1 MVPPKGEN
9 NMVNAEYSSDG
20 IIYRPS
26 APSTSDWLTV
36 PECFGND
43 STLVSFLSQLDEE
56 GFCEYSDETVLLPWS
71 SLFQLIHSDDYASS
85 IHLFRLPEQRQWRP
99 ALTSRGS
106 LTDPGF
112 SIVISGWLD
121 ASGYPLSGNATIEG
135 AIITIGQKQ
144 SLLSKSAWET
154 VCEVVSFHRRTTEER
169 TAENN
174 RIQWSSI
181 RQSAVRAGAV
191 LSDFLKKTVVLT
203 PERLNL
209 GLRKIDFGG
218 AKTVEIIPTF
228 DDCPDRWLEMFDRL
242 RIQDRYDIPSGDG
255 LVHIIISPEVK
266 TVLNEIKRMPG
277 RRISGE
283 RAEAFVRNPGAL
295 LGPDAHKVLVP
306 EAFEQA
312 REDAGISYSRFTAHI
327 LHDENGHPF
336 EVSLL
341 IEESSHGEIKSDY
354 WRFESPDV
362 LERFIKKLDGRI
374 ERNAQCCIW
383 EGFDLE
389 ILGDTPDQLI
399 KLKAALAA
407 WVKQSIHTHSEIFD
421 LSLYSD
427 RIEGF
432 GEEKPYYSAFI
443 ARKSDDSS
451 WIPDNVMFG
460 ISFTPNGSNESIAIA
475 MNDKILETFRTKV
488 EQARSTGKAEFDF
501 PGCPKPIPTD
511 QAQGILKIFDEVRQ
525 QISKGEFSPKK
536 HSEEQTVKLKIG
548 LVIKP
553 NIDDID
559 YIEAR
564 KILSSEGV
572 SPLLPVALKTRQKL
586 KQHQLEGVAW
596 LQHLWSHTPDRC
608 RGALLADDMGLGKT
622 LQLLTF
628 IIRCLED
635 DPELKPV
642 LVVAPVSLLENWLE
656 EIEKFFCPNAIPI
669 ITLYGDSLADKRCS
683 KQELDDQ
690 LQEQGVTRLLK
701 VGWLGNAKLVLTT
714 YETLRDLEF
723 SLAAQKWSIMVCDES
738 QKIKNPNAMVTRAA
752 KKQNVQFKIACTG
765 TPVEN
770 TLSDLWCTY
779 DFIQPGLLGALNE
792 FGKKYRRPIEAKT
805 DQQKCMVEELRAII
819 KPQIIRRTKKE
830 VAKDLPTKI
839 ESPDCQSLPISDYQ
853 RKLYAHAISIFK
865 NRDNVDQATS
875 FTSHLGLIQYLRR
888 LCSDPRQIGHQWCD
902 NDNIEEILQTSPKML
917 WLMRALNEIKQ
928 KDEKVI
934 IFCEFRDLQRTLRHC
949 IANRFSIIPDII
961 NGDTSASSS
970 NANSRQKRL
979 KIFQEKPGFGVIV
992 LSPLAVGFGVN
1003 IQAANHVIHFTRPWN
1018 PAKEDQATDRAYRI
1032 GQTKDVYVYYPI
1044 ITADDFIT
1052 FDSKLDTLLKFKR
1065 ELATDMLNGAGDV
1078 SAADF
1083 GDLQDIGGS
1092 SLFANEAIDDDSLC
1106 SMQSDVFE
1114 AFCALLWSKMGYK
1127 SYKTPHSGDQGIDVV
1142 AINANHGV
1150 LLQCKTSIEKGKRL
1164 PYNAVYEVVGGK
1176 ASYMQKH
1183 PGINFSMSVATNQYF
1198 NPTAKNQA
1206 ALHEVELYDRSTLA
1220 DLLKKYPVKHLEL
1233 EQFMSVFGMIS

>member
-1 MVPPKGEN
+1 MVY
-9 NMVNAEYSSDG
+9 AEYSSDG
-20 IIYRPS
+20 IIYCSSLPN
-26 APSTSDWLTV
+26 TSDWLTV

-43 STLVSFLSQLDEE
+43 SILVSFLSQLEEE
-56 GFCEYSDETVLLPWS
+56 GICEYCDDKVFLPWP

-85 IHLFRLPEQRQWRP
+85 IHLLRLPEQLQWRP
-99 ALTSRGS
+99 VLTSRGS
-106 LTDPGF
+106 LTDPDF
-112 SIVISGWLD
+112 SIAISGWSD
-121 ASGYPLSGNATIEG
+121 DSGCPLRGNITIEG
-135 AIITIGQKQ
+135 AIITIGQKR

-154 VCEVVSFHRRTTEER
+154 VCEVASFHRRTVEER
-169 TAENN
+169 TAEIN
-174 RIQWSSI
+174 RIKWSSI
-181 RQSAVRAGAV
+181 RQSAVRAGAG
-191 LSDFLKKTVVLT
+191 LSDFLEKTVVLT

-218 AKTVEIIPTF
+218 TKTVEIIPAF

-242 RIQDRYDIPSGDG
+242 RIQDRYDIPSGKG

-277 RRISGE
+277 RRVSGE

-312 REDAGISYSRFTAHI
+312 REDAGISYSSFTAHI
-327 LHDENGHPF
+327 LHDENEFPF

-341 IEESSHGEIKSDY
+341 IEESSHGEIKSEY
-354 WRFESPDV
+354 WRFESPEK
-362 LERFIKKLDGRI
+362 LGLFINKLDGRI
-374 ERNAQCCIW
+374 KRNAQCCIW

-389 ILGDTPDQLI
+389 ILGDTPDQLT

-407 WVKQSIHTHSEIFD
+407 WIKQNIHTHAEIFD

-460 ISFTPNGSNESIAIA
+460 ISFTPHGSNESIAIA

-488 EQARSTGKAEFDF
+488 EQASSTGKAEFDF

-511 QAQGILKIFDEVRQ
+511 QAQDILKIFDEVRQ
-525 QISKGEFSPKK
+525 QVSKGKFSPKEQ
-536 HSEEQTVKLKIG
+536 SEDKTVKPKIG

-564 KILSSEGV
+564 KILCSDGV
-572 SPLLPVALKTRQKL
+572 APRLPVALKTRQKL

-628 IIRCLED
+628 IIRCFED
-635 DPELKPV
+635 DPNLKPV

-656 EIEKFFCPNAIPI
+656 EIGKFFCPDAISL

-701 VGWLGNAKLVLTT
+701 VGWLGNAKMVLTT

-830 VAKDLPTKI
+830 VAKDLPAKI
-839 ESPDCQSLPISDYQ
+839 ESPDCQSLPISDHQ

-865 NRDNVDQATS
+865 NRDSVDQTTS

-949 IANRFSIIPDII
+949 IANRFSITPDII

-1052 FDSKLDTLLKFKR
+1052 FDSKLDTLLKLKR

-1106 SMQSDVFE
+1106 SMQADAFE

-1142 AINANHGV
+1142 AINADQGV

-1176 ASYMQKH
+1176 VTYAQKH
-1183 PGINFSMSVATNQYF
+1183 PGVNFSMSVATNQYF

-1206 ALHEVELYDRSTLA
+1206 SLHEVELYDRGSLA

-1233 EQFMSVFGMIS
+1233 EQFMAVFGMIS